1 MTAGSGYSSWFFC
14 SLIHESSSDC
24 YHSKG
29 LLGASGLWYAFKR
42 IAMFVEPERT
52 SNNLSKG
59 VCYKWDTEAGDYLVV
74 TYRWSRL
81 HAR

>member
-29 LLGASGLWYAFKR
+29 LSGATGLRYAFKR
-42 IAMFVEPERT
+42 NAMCVEPERT
-52 SNNLSKG
+52 SDKSFQ
-59 VCYKWDTEAGDYLVV
+59 
-74 TYRWSRL
+74 RRL
-81 HAR
+81 L